1 MTTDRPPHSS
11 NPAAFARSLKDRI
24 RNETTRRGRTTEQL
38 RREFFL
44 QRFLARVFSEPGD
57 RWLLKGGASL
67 LVRRPDARY
76 SQDID
81 LLHTSAAVTDALTE
95 LAAIAEAGSEL
106 DPFRFVFD
114 PPRLMTGGVAGASV
128 KVRVYLGAVQLADF
142 PIDLSTELVPVGE
155 VDYHLPRPVVSMD
168 ELAPLPKFALYPLPQ
183 QVSDKVCA
191 MYERY
196 GDLRQ
201 PSTRYHDLVD
211 LTLIVTAWPLDA
223 AVTRTALQ
231 RESAR
236 RALTLPTEMTR
247 PAASWTAG
255 YAKIART
262 VPGLP
267 EHTRRIDGALRI
279 VGDCLDPLLG
289 GHLDTGSWDPI
300 EASWSHSATS

>member
-1 MTTDRPPHSS
+1 MSTNLPPRSS
-11 NPAAFARSLKDRI
+11 NPAAFSRSLKDRI
-24 RNETTRRGRTTEQL
+24 RNATTPRGRTTEQL

-81 LLHTSAAVTDALTE
+81 LLHTSAAVAEALTE
-95 LAAIAEAGSEL
+95 LVALAETDSSL

-128 KVRVYLGAVQLADF
+128 KVKVYLGAVQLADF
-142 PIDLSTELVPVGE
+142 PIDISTELVPVGD
-155 VDYHLPRPVVSMD
+155 VDYQLPLPVVEME
-168 ELAPLPKFALYPLPQ
+168 ELAPMPKFALYPLPQ
-183 QVSDKVCA
+183 QVSDKICA
-191 MYERY
+191 MNERY
-196 GDLRQ
+196 GDLQQ

-211 LTLIVTAWPLDA
+211 LVLIVTAWSLDA
-223 AVTRTALQ
+223 ALTRTALQ

-236 RALTLPTEMTR
+236 RSVILPSALAV
-247 PAASWTAG
+247 PAPSWIVG
-255 YAKIART
+255 YSKIART

-267 EHTRRIDGALRI
+267 EDARGIDGALRI
-279 VGDCLDPLLG
+279 VGKCLDPLLG
-289 GHLDTGSWDPI
+289 GNLETGSWDPV
-300 EASWSHSATS
+300 ESVWSTR

>member
-1 MTTDRPPHSS
+1 MTTSRTPHSS
-11 NPAAFARSLKDRI
+11 NPAAFGRSLKDRI

-44 QRFLARVFSEPGD
+44 QRFLARVFSEPGEQ
-57 RWLLKGGASL
+57 WLLKGGASL
-67 LVRRPDARY
+67 LVRLPDARY

-81 LLHTSAAVTDALTE
+81 LLHTSAAVTEALAE
-95 LAAIAEAGSEL
+95 LTAIAEAGSEL

-128 KVRVYLGAVQLADF
+128 KVRVYLGATQLADF

-155 VDYHLPRPVVSMD
+155 VDYHLPRPVVEMP
-168 ELAPLPKFALYPLPQ
+168 ELAPMPKFALYPLPQ

-196 GDLRQ
+196 GDLQQ

-211 LTLIVTAWPLDA
+211 LALIVTAWSLEA
-223 AVTRTALQ
+223 AVTRAALQ

-236 RALTLPTEMTR
+236 RLLTLPSALTLPG
-247 PAASWTAG
+247 ASWTAG
-255 YAKIART
+255 YVKVART
-262 VPGLP
+262 VSGLP
-267 EHTRRIDGALRI
+267 EHARGIDGALRV

-289 GHLDTGSWDPI
+289 GHLDSGSWDPV
-300 EASWSHSATS
+300 EASWSHSVT

>member
-1 MTTDRPPHSS
+1 MVANRPPDSS
-11 NPAAFARSLKDRI
+11 NPAAFSRSLKDRI
-24 RNETTRRGRTTEQL
+24 RNETSRRGRTTEQL

-44 QRFLARVFSEPGD
+44 QRFLARVFSEPGE
-57 RWLLKGGASL
+57 RWILKGGASL

-81 LLHTSAAVTDALTE
+81 LLHTSAAVEDALTE
-95 LAAIAEAGSEL
+95 LTEIGQSTSGL

-114 PPRLMTGGVAGASV
+114 PPRLMTGAVAGASV
-128 KVRVYLGAVQLADF
+128 KVRVYLGALQLADF

-155 VDYHLPRPVVSMD
+155 VDYHLPSPVVEMD

-183 QVSDKVCA
+183 QISDKVCA

-223 AVTRTALQ
+223 AVTRIALT
-231 RESAR
+231 RESTR
-236 RALTLPTEMTR
+236 RSLTLPTALAM
-247 PAASWTAG
+247 PADSWASG

-267 EHTRRIDGALRI
+267 EHARSIDGALRI
-279 VGDCLDPLLG
+279 VGACLDPLLG
-289 GHLDTGSWDPI
+289 GHLESGSWDPI
-300 EASWSHSATS
+300 DASWTRP